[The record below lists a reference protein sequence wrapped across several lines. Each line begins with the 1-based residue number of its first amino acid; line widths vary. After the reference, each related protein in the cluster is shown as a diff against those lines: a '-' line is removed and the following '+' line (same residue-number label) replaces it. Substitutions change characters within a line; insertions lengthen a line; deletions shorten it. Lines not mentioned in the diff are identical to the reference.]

1 MANEFKVRKSLV
13 VNGSGSVLLDVQGS
27 QGQLFSITD
36 SLSGSLFSVKDISG
50 MPIMEVFSDDTVRL
64 GQYAAEAIIVSGSFA
79 RMTGSLLGT
88 ASYATQ
94 ALTASN
100 ANTASYVLNAV
111 SSSFAATASSADNL
125 TVRGTL
131 TAQTINV
138 QTITSSIEFNTGS
151 TRNGSL
157 STNTHEFTGSVG
169 ITGSLSLTGNATF
182 GGTVYTTQYRS
193 FGDNTLSTSNTASSI
208 FLQIGNTNYFRLL
221 GSNGNITIQNGGTYT
236 DNGYRLQVN
245 GAGSASGSLFVSGSS
260 IFSGSITSTTGFIVG
275 EGTQTPDA
283 SGTIT
288 IRKGV
293 AFAGLDLMSAR
304 TSGNIGGMRFFDSTN
319 AIKSTIVSEVDGS
332 LVFANNNIER
342 LRISPTGSV
351 GIGTTSLTG
360 FSLHVGKNITGGT
373 VTYGIAQTGQIQ
385 SDVTN
390 TVYGTLNQLNT
401 QATAFTLSN
410 YYHFTATQGN
420 IGAGSAITSQA
431 GFIVLSNLTGATNN
445 FGFRGLIPSGVG
457 DWNLY
462 MDGTANNYLAGN
474 LGIGSGK
481 TVPTVALD
489 VNGSALITGSLR
501 VTQGITGSLQGTASF
516 ATSASFALTASYI
529 SGSGGGV
536 GFPFSGSAIITGSLL
551 VSSSFVDFTKA
562 TYVTGSFT
570 GSLQG
575 SSSFATTSSY
585 ALFAANAPGT
595 TATFT
600 QSVAAT
606 TWSFTHNLNTRNPL
620 LQVYDSTNSQV
631 IPFNIVGTDPNQ
643 ATIYFDTAESGFAV
657 ASNGGGLTVSG
668 STARLD
674 QTSAA
679 VTWSFTHNLA
689 TKYPNFEIWDSNDDV
704 VIPAGIHSVNDMT
717 AEIYFAFPTTGVAI
731 ASFSGIAGSPNATT
745 ASYAVT
751 ATTASYANNFIVA
764 NTLTID
770 QTLTDYHVVPSSIAG
785 SNNMFNLVTGSYSSG
800 FFKYTVANGNNA
812 RSGEIMAVWA
822 GGSIQFTDNSTLDI
836 GNTSGVTAA
845 AVIVSNSVQF
855 NLTTATSGWRLKSL
869 ATFM

>member
-64 GQYAAEAIIVSGSFA
+64 GQYAAEAIIVSGSSA

-100 ANTASYVLNAV
+100 ANTASFVILAQTASFVQTAQTASFVQTAQTASYVLNAV

-151 TRNGSL
+151 TRNGS
-157 STNTHEFTGSVG
+157 TTANTHDFTGSVG
-169 ITGSLSLTGNATF
+169 MTGSL
-182 GGTVYTTQYRS
+182 TV
-193 FGDNTLSTSNTASSI
+193 
-208 FLQIGNTNYFRLL
+208 
-221 GSNGNITIQNGGTYT
+221 
-236 DNGYRLQVN
+236 
-245 GAGSASGSLFVSGSS
+245 
-260 IFSGSITSTTGFIVG
+260 
-275 EGTQTPDA
+275 
-283 SGTIT
+283 
-288 IRKGV
+288 
-293 AFAGLDLMSAR
+293 
-304 TSGNIGGMRFFDSTN
+304 
-319 AIKSTIVSEVDGS
+319 
-332 LVFANNNIER
+332 NNN
-342 LRISPTGSV
+342 LLVTGSV
-351 GIGTTSLTG
+351 TAAGAIARGTQINSTLVAAANNDV
-360 FSLHVGKNITGGT
+360 LVGLD
-373 VTYGIAQTGQIQ
+373 IAPTF
-385 SDVTN
+385 TN
-390 TVYGTLNQLNT
+390 G
-401 QATAFTLSN
+401 AFT
-410 YYHFTATQGN
+410 
-420 IGAGSAITSQA
+420 
-431 GFIVLSNLTGATNN
+431 
-445 FGFRGLIPSGVG
+445 GV
-457 DWNLY
+457 
-462 MDGTANNYLAGN
+462 GN
-474 LGIGSGK
+474 LGLRIGGVNGLRYDVANTRLTIGALAQAAQGSIHTSGQGIFEGGLAFQYDTGASAYVSNFTYSTSGGGYLNIQSWASKPIWINNLGNNVFFGGGGSGNVVIGSNTSTGFK
-481 TVPTVALD
+481 FE
-489 VNGSALITGSLR
+489 VNGTTRLNGNTTVTGS
-501 VTQGITGSLQGTASF
+501 VTSTLGFTGSLQGTATTASF
-516 ATSASFALTASYI
+516 VQTAQTASYVLNAVSSSFALTASYI

-551 VSSSFVDFTKA
+551 VSQSFVDFTKA

-575 SSSFATTSSY
+575 TSSFALNANTASFASSASY
-585 ALFAANAPGT
+585 AVFAGNAPGT

-822 GGSIQFTDNSTLDI
+822 GGAIQFTDNSTLDI
-836 GNTSGVTAA
+836 GNTSGVVAS